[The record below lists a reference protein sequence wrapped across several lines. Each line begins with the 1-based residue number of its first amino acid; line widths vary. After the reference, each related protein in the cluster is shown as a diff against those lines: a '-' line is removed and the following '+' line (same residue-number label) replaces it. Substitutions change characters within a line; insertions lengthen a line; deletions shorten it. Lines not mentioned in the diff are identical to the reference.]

1 MTRPTTAVSNYPLF
15 KFFNFWGVVLVK
27 MDKRLLKLF
36 TCRKKKNWTLPLKF
50 ISLLLLGAKM
60 PWLLKQKKEVHIFHK
75 AEFVIY
81 DELPPSTEVVLRQW
95 TIRDVSEWIC
105 TSFSFLFSSIY
116 I

>member
-1 MTRPTTAVSNYPLF
+1 MILHVQQPQCLITPFLSFSFLGSCFSKNGQKTF
-15 KFFNFWGVVLVK
+15 KIVY
-27 MDKRLLKLF
+27 LLKG
-36 TCRKKKNWTLPLKF
+36 KKNWTLPLKF

-95 TIRDVSEWIC
+95 TITRCERVD
-105 TSFSFLFSSIY
+105 LY
-116 I
+116 KL